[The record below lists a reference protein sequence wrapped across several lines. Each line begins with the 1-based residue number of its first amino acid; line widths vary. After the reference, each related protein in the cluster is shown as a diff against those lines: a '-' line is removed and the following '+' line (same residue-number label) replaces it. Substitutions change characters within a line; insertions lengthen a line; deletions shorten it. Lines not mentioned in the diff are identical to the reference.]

1 MKRIFC
7 LLTILFCTLFAFNA
21 SAQEERDSP
30 RRGEGISVFLERNK
44 RPGRAYYKEFLELN
58 KKLLKG
64 KEELRLGVKYVLPPL
79 SKPVGNGK
87 KTINEPLFGKAL
99 ASVKVTSN
107 QIGRASCRESDIQ
120 PFAGRLFLCSERAWR
135 PRPRSYRQNRQ
146 NRTA

>member
-7 LLTILFCTLFAFNA
+7 LLTIFFCTLFAFNA

-58 KKLLKG
+58 KKRLKG

-79 SKPVGNGK
+79 RNGGNS
-87 KTINEPLFGKAL
+87 PHYQSRL
-99 ASVKVTSN
+99 AM
-107 QIGRASCRESDIQ
+107 GRRQSMN
-120 PFAGRLFLCSERAWR
+120 LCSGKRL
-135 PRPRSYRQNRQ
+135 PV
-146 NRTA
+146 

>member
-64 KEELRLGVKYVLPPL
+64 KEELRAGSEVCTAP
-79 SKPVGNGK
+79 
-87 KTINEPLFGKAL
+87 IIKAGW
-99 ASVKVTSN
+99 
-107 QIGRASCRESDIQ
+107 QWEED
-120 PFAGRLFLCSERAWR
+120 
-135 PRPRSYRQNRQ
+135 
-146 NRTA
+146 

>member
-7 LLTILFCTLFAFNA
+7 LLTILFCTSFAFNA

-30 RRGEGISVFLERNK
+30 RRGEGISCFSWNVTSARGEPIIRS
-44 RPGRAYYKEFLELN
+44 FLELN

-64 KEELRLGVKYVLPPL
+64 KEELRLGVKYVLAPL

-107 QIGRASCRESDIQ
+107 
-120 PFAGRLFLCSERAWR
+120 RLQGACFLCSERAWR

>member
-7 LLTILFCTLFAFNA
+7 LLTIFFCTLFAFNA

-58 KKLLKG
+58 KKRLKG

-79 SKPVGNGK
+79 RNGGNSVDGGK
-87 KTINEPLFGKAL
+87 EGATDSSAPIIKAGWQWEED
-99 ASVKVTSN
+99 N
-107 QIGRASCRESDIQ
+107 Q
-120 PFAGRLFLCSERAWR
+120 
-135 PRPRSYRQNRQ
+135 
-146 NRTA
+146 

>member
-64 KEELRLGVKYVLPPL
+64 KEELRLGVKYVLPHYQ
-79 SKPVGNGK
+79 SR
-87 KTINEPLFGKAL
+87 L
-99 ASVKVTSN
+99 AM
-107 QIGRASCRESDIQ
+107 GRRQSMN
-120 PFAGRLFLCSERAWR
+120 LCSGKRL
-135 PRPRSYRQNRQ
+135 PV
-146 NRTA
+146 

>member
-1 MKRIFC
+1 MMNNWNMKRIFC

-64 KEELRLGVKYVLPPL
+64 KEELRLGEVCTAP
-79 SKPVGNGK
+79 
-87 KTINEPLFGKAL
+87 IIKAGWQWEED
-99 ASVKVTSN
+99 N
-107 QIGRASCRESDIQ
+107 Q
-120 PFAGRLFLCSERAWR
+120 
-135 PRPRSYRQNRQ
+135 
-146 NRTA
+146 

>member
-7 LLTILFCTLFAFNA
+7 LLTIFFCTLFAFNA

-58 KKLLKG
+58 KKRLKG

-79 SKPVGNGK
+79 RNGGNSVDGGK
-87 KTINEPLFGKAL
+87 KVRQTVLPPNRPVIEKGQSMN
-99 ASVKVTSN
+99 
-107 QIGRASCRESDIQ
+107 
-120 PFAGRLFLCSERAWR
+120 LCSGKRL
-135 PRPRSYRQNRQ
+135 PM
-146 NRTA
+146 

>member
-58 KKLLKG
+58 KKRLKG
-64 KEELRLGVKYVLPPL
+64 KEELRLGVKYVLPPIDAKGTTFCAKL
-79 SKPVGNGK
+79 AGK
-87 KTINEPLFGKAL
+87 ERGQSMN
-99 ASVKVTSN
+99 
-107 QIGRASCRESDIQ
+107 
-120 PFAGRLFLCSERAWR
+120 LCSGKRL
-135 PRPRSYRQNRQ
+135 PV
-146 NRTA
+146 

>member
-64 KEELRLGVKYVLPPL
+64 KEELRLGVSMYCPHYQ
-79 SKPVGNGK
+79 SR
-87 KTINEPLFGKAL
+87 L
-99 ASVKVTSN
+99 AM
-107 QIGRASCRESDIQ
+107 GRRQSMN
-120 PFAGRLFLCSERAWR
+120 LCSGKRL
-135 PRPRSYRQNRQ
+135 PV
-146 NRTA
+146 

>member
-58 KKLLKG
+58 KKLLKEG
-64 KEELRLGVKYVLPPL
+64 GIAAGSEVCTAPIIKAGWQWEED
-79 SKPVGNGK
+79 
-87 KTINEPLFGKAL
+87 
-99 ASVKVTSN
+99 N
-107 QIGRASCRESDIQ
+107 Q
-120 PFAGRLFLCSERAWR
+120 
-135 PRPRSYRQNRQ
+135 
-146 NRTA
+146 

>member
-79 SKPVGNGK
+79 SKPV
-87 KTINEPLFGKAL
+87 AM
-99 ASVKVTSN
+99 
-107 QIGRASCRESDIQ
+107 GRRQSMN
-120 PFAGRLFLCSERAWR
+120 LCSGKRL
-135 PRPRSYRQNRQ
+135 PV
-146 NRTA
+146 